1 MSDITTIPTFK
12 ANFILRGKIECL
24 TGLHIG
30 GSKEK
35 LQIGGVDSIVIRSPR
50 TQYPYIPGSSLKGK
64 MRHLLEYL
72 TGGVNKPVHRE
83 VPKDMTDEAE
93 LDRKNLGQ
101 VSRLPEIARIFGV
114 GVDDRDKHKE
124 LKGIGLPRLIVRD
137 ALPDQTTIEMWESLG
152 SDANFTEYKAENG
165 IDRLTSA
172 ANPRFIERVVEGS
185 CFDFELVYT
194 AYAES
199 NSKEEVETINEDI
212 GNILAGLRLL
222 EGNFLGKSGT
232 RGYGRIRFLL
242 DKPLWVHADHYKTGE
257 GNWEKYRDDL
267 PKKEA
272 LNRLTGFTEAYH
284 YNPTGDATN

>member
-1 MSDITTIPTFK
+1 MSEQTYKIPAFR

-64 MRHLLEYL
+64 LRHLLEYV
-72 TGGVNKPVHRE
+72 TGAVNMPIHRDGDS
-83 VPKDMTDEAE
+83 KKYSLAE
-93 LDRKNLGQ
+93 LDQINLGQ
-101 VSRLPEIARIFGV
+101 VSREPQIARIFGV
-114 GVDDRDKHKE
+114 GVDDRDKHRE
-124 LKGIGLPRLIVRD
+124 LRNVGLTRLIVRD
-137 ALPDQTTIEMWESLG
+137 AHPDEETTKMWEGLG

-185 CFDFELVYT
+185 CFNFEIVYT
-194 AYAES
+194 AYTQDDPSAAEID
-199 NSKEEVETINEDI
+199 VINDDI
-212 GNILAGLRLL
+212 DLLMAGLRLL
-222 EGNFLGKSGT
+222 EGNFLGKNGT

-242 DKPLWVHADHYKTGE
+242 DEPVWVTADDYRQGNEEKWNKLGSDVPAAKELSRISGSNAAYK
-257 GNWEKYRDDL
+257 YQ
-267 PKKEA
+267 P
-272 LNRLTGFTEAYH
+272 
-284 YNPTGDATN
+284 